1 MNIFFLIILILI
13 SFIPILIWVYSFA
26 YISQNPLNKKRFIIW
41 IFGWILSVFPIFYM
55 WKFLDFFW
63 NNFLNFFYL
72 ASQINSFYSSLKFS
86 VSLSIFIFFIVFLS
100 LIFWIILLKKK
111 EILKIYFKNFL
122 VFLIIISIFS
132 FFLFFLNYFLNFI
145 DFKIKN
151 PSNFWNILF
160 DTFKLIIF
168 YYLIIAFIEETSK
181 HFNFLQSSI
190 FEIKSIK
197 SGVENAIFVALW
209 FSFIENILYLYNF
222 YNLNWI
228 NFELV
233 KIYFFRSVF
242 SIIVH
247 ILCSS
252 VMAYYFSK
260 AYLNF
265 KEKNLSFPYFK
276 IFSFWIFISILLHL
290 FFDISISFWI
300 NLVLFLYFIWWYL
313 YVSSIFYKE

>member
-197 SGVENAIFVALW
+197 SWVENAIFVALW